1 MWRRG
6 GEICR
11 RFKIAESPEVFF
23 ANAPLLRLLRHV
35 QLLLPYKQQVVPLS
49 NRVEVSLI
57 RLGRQIIVVGCARR
71 VTDTTPGS
79 FVTSCSRGRIFIVSE
94 VTVMQYVHHYPYTIS
109 QLLITGL
116 CPRQETKIK
125 GYINIGG
132 YKVQADENL
141 DPGRYGFQIVHDND
155 KSHYF
160 SHDELLAIRGWMK
173 ALMKA
178 TITRD
183 YTST

>member
-1 MWRRG
+1 M
-6 GEICR
+6 C
-11 RFKIAESPEVFF
+11 F
-23 ANAPLLRLLRHV
+23 ANALLLPLLRHV
-35 QLLLPYKQQVVPLS
+35 QLPLPYKQQVDPLLS
-49 NRVEVSLI
+49 RVEVSLI
-57 RLGRQIIVVGCARR
+57 RLGRLIIVVGCARR
-71 VTDTTPGS
+71 VTDITHGS
-79 FVTSCSRGRIFIVSE
+79 FATSCSRGHIFIASE
-94 VTVMQYVHHYPYTIS
+94 VTAMQYVQPRSYHVLH
-109 QLLITGL
+109 QLITGL
-116 CPRQETKIK
+116 RPRQETKIK

-132 YKVQADENL
+132 YRVQADENL

-160 SHDELLAIRGWMK
+160 SHDELLVIRGWMK